1 MTVRERVRS
10 WAVSPYAWGFI
21 GLLVVA
27 MLIIGADRP
36 PTTGDSEDRVYSVA
50 RQVKCLV
57 CVGESVAN
65 SEAQFAVTVRD
76 EIRRQARQGRTD
88 DEILSALA
96 ESYGEEIRLVP
107 GASGVEALVWIL
119 PVVVVAGGVGGL
131 AVAFGRWRRERH
143 EPDDHAPSDADIELV
158 AAARA
163 EEHGESVGD
172 GGASP

>member
-1 MTVRERVRS
+1 MTFRERVRS

-21 GLLVVA
+21 GLLVVV
-27 MLIIGADRP
+27 MLIIGADRA
-36 PTTGDSEDRVYSVA
+36 PTSGDSEDRVYSVA

-76 EIRRQARQGRTD
+76 EI
-88 DEILSALA
+88 LSSLA

-143 EPDDHAPSDADIELV
+143 DPDDHAPSDADIELV

-163 EEHGESVGD
+163 EEHGEPVGD
-172 GGASP
+172 DGVSP